1 MKLKICGITALVVVV
16 LLFIGP
22 NTSGAEL
29 EDITTIVGDTE
40 ISGTREDTTA
50 EDAGQ
55 ILSETTD
62 PFQEQNET
70 FNQHAFELEN
80 NNQSDHFEHR
90 HQFVPEPASLVL
102 LTLGG
107 LCLLRRKG

>member
-1 MKLKICGITALVVVV
+1 MKLKICGIAALAVAV

-22 NTSGAEL
+22 NTSGTEL

-40 ISGTREDTTA
+40 ISGTREDITA

-62 PFQEQNET
+62 PLQEQNE
-70 FNQHAFELEN
+70 NIAQHDFELAN
-80 NNQSDHFEHR
+80 NGESDHFEHR
-90 HQFVPEPASLVL
+90 HCFVPEPASLVL
-102 LTLGG
+102 LSLGG